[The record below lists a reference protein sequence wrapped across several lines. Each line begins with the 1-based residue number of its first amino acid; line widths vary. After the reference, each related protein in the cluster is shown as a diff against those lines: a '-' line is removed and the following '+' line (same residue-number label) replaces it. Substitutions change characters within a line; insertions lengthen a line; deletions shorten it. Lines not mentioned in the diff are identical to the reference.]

1 MKDSL
6 YTVLQNNPSGV
17 FRQLLMFVE
26 GTYPHKRIKSLLM
39 SNVISNLHPK
49 FPSHLC

>member
-26 GTYPHKRIKSLLM
+26 CTYPQKKTKRLPM
-39 SNVISNLHPK
+39 SHFISNLHPK
-49 FPSHLC
+49 FPSHFC